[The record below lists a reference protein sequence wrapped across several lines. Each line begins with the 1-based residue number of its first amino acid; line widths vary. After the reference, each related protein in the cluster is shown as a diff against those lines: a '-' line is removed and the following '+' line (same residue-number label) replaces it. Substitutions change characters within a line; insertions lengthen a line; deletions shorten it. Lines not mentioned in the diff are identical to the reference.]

1 MGFEFLLGVLCVWR
15 LTHLIAVEDGPLD
28 AFRRLRS
35 AAGTGFWGTLTG
47 CFYCLSLWLAAPV
60 AWAIAD
66 SWRMRGLAWLAL
78 SGGAI
83 LLERVTVRVHW
94 EEAKAKE

>member
-15 LTHLIAVEDGPLD
+15 LTHLIAMEDGPFE
-28 AFRRLRS
+28 AFRRLRN
-35 AAGTGFWGTLTG
+35 AAGPGFWGTLIG

-66 SWRMRGLAWLAL
+66 SWRTRGLAWLAL

-83 LLERVTVRVHW
+83 LLERVTVRVYW
-94 EEAKAKE
+94 EEAKE